1 MTTVKTTKTLDT
13 TTKTGIDTGTG
24 LYRTNRCSMLS
35 SPLAKST
42 AIALLGASIGLSGCQ
57 TIKNLTGNKSDD
69 AVVTAEKSES
79 GYYQEAVESLEK
91 GRYLAATGALNDL
104 RTFYPTGRYAEQA
117 LLDLMYSQFQSK
129 EYSEAALSA
138 ERFIKLYPNNPQV
151 DYAYYVRGVANMQA
165 STSAL
170 LSLAKQ
176 KQAHRDT
183 SYMRL
188 AFADFQ
194 ELVDRFPN
202 SIYAP
207 DAAQRMSYIY
217 NQLAE
222 NELAAARWYIK
233 RQAYVAAAN
242 RAKWVFQFYPLSEQV
257 PEAIAILAYSNEQ
270 LGLNDLAQDYKTLL
284 QINYPQWL
292 GKNGDVRLNGTHNGT
307 WLNKITFGKLGRSEA
322 SQPTTA
328 VSPYTGATKEQIVQH
343 AAQLQLTP
351 ENRTSNQTSSTT
363 FDTSRNSGIQFGL
376 NLPENDSEQINSQ
389 GSTNQAAKNSMVVPD
404 AAPTPRQTTADMSVQ
419 PNVTAPNAANT
430 PSDNDTVQADAE
442 TEAP

>member
-1 MTTVKTTKTLDT
+1 MTTIKTTKTLGT

-24 LYRTNRCSMLS
+24 LYSTHRSSMLTN
-35 SPLAKST
+35 PFTKAT
-42 AIALLGASIGLSGCQ
+42 VIALLGASIGLSGCQ
-57 TIKNLTGNKSDD
+57 TIKNLTGNKADD
-69 AVVTAEKSES
+69 AVLTAEKSET

-91 GRYLAATGALNDL
+91 GRYIVANAALNDL

-129 EYSEAALSA
+129 EYTEAALSA
-138 ERFIKLYPNNPQV
+138 ERFIKLYPNNAQV

-170 LSLAKQ
+170 LNFAKQ

-188 AFADFQ
+188 AFNDFQ
-194 ELVDRFPN
+194 ELITRYPN

-222 NELAAARWYIK
+222 NELSAARWYIE

-284 QINYPQWL
+284 QINYPEWL
-292 GKNGDVRLNGTHNGT
+292 GQNGKVRLKGSNAGS
-307 WLNKITFGKLGRSEA
+307 WLNKITFGKLGRSNA
-322 SQPTTA
+322 NQANIA
-328 VSPYTGATKEQIVQH
+328 VAPYTGATKTQVVQR
-343 AAQLQLTP
+343 AAQLQLATD
-351 ENRTSNQTSSTT
+351 NNTTTSRNNAPA
-363 FDTSRNSGIQFGL
+363 FDTSRNSGIKFGL

-389 GSTNQAAKNSMVVPD
+389 GSTTQAAKNSMVIPD
-404 AAPTPRQTTADMSVQ
+404 NVPTPRQTTADMSVQ
-419 PNVTAPNAANT
+419 PNVAAPNTRPIPQPEANQ
-430 PSDNDTVQADAE
+430 DTE
-442 TEAP
+442 